1 MLKLENSI
9 RGLSF
14 SRVAFDLTIQDIKNS
29 FPIMLCIPCTGCP
42 VKGVHHYKK
51 RVSMPNFTFLLLTF
65 IGVSHIYCSLLNFMS
80 MMRRTDSSRRASE
93 MVPFSIAC
101 VNAS

>member
-14 SRVAFDLTIQDIKNS
+14 SRVAFDLTIQDIKKLFS
-29 FPIMLCIPCTGCP
+29 HYAMYPFTVCP
-42 VKGVHHYKK
+42 VKRVHYYKK
-51 RVSMPNFTFLLLTF
+51 RVSMPNFTFLLLKLTV
-65 IGVSHIYCSLLNFMS
+65 VSHIYRSLLNFMS
-80 MMRRTDSSRRASE
+80 MMRRTDSSSRASE
-93 MVPFSIAC
+93 MVPFSTAC